1 MKDNKTSKKE
11 SLKKYENNTYSNK
24 KEGQMARKKNKT
36 IWGVIGVLLTLFGII
51 GTIPILI
58 SKEYIAGLPITA
70 ISVVVGIILMA
81 WAFSD

>member
-1 MKDNKTSKKE
+1 MVK
-11 SLKKYENNTYSNK
+11 
-24 KEGQMARKKNKT
+24 RKNKT

-58 SKEYIAGLPITA
+58 NKEYIWGLPITA
-70 ISVVVGIILMA
+70 ISVIVGIILMA

>member
-1 MKDNKTSKKE
+1 MVK
-11 SLKKYENNTYSNK
+11 
-24 KEGQMARKKNKT
+24 KKNKT
-36 IWGVIGVLLTLFGII
+36 IWGVIGVLLTLFGVT

-58 SKEYIAGLPITA
+58 NKEYIALLITA